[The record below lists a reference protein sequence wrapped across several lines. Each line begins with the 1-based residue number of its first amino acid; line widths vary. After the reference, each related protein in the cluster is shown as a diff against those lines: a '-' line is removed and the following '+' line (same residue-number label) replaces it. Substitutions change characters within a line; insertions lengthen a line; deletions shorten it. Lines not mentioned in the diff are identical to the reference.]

1 MSIEDEGGE
10 AAPEGGPLDH
20 FRTIA
25 AELERNQK
33 GGYCDKVRYRIVF
46 KEAATPFYEID
57 NIEDVL
63 LVIKDALRTLRCT
76 HKAGWVHRVFSI
88 GNVYLYK
95 DPVTQEKKGII
106 GDFEYTIEAGT
117 DGQRS
122 VRTKGTPD
130 FMAVEVANQLHIV
143 INHGG
148 KRVVDY
154 RRWKENRKKTLK
166 SINTSRGIYY
176 NYIHDL
182 ESIWWIAVWALFN
195 FEKRHARADEIDLLA
210 AYERKINRDLLFS
223 GIIGNLNRNKFFR
236 VNSTYTQAT
245 RCLPKYFDDFS
256 LTLMTIAEA
265 IKDSYV
271 EKELCGVT
279 NISWDEKSTIHDIF
293 IELLDEVE
301 MGKFEI
307 VYIQTPTT
315 GGIPSTTKP
324 TNDIRTNRI
333 LSEKIRGKETVSRKF
348 ENF

>member
-1 MSIEDEGGE
+1 MASVAYARLVMPFNASINY
-10 AAPEGGPLDH
+10 L
-20 FRTIA
+20 
-25 AELERNQK
+25 
-33 GGYCDKVRYRIVF
+33 
-46 KEAATPFYEID
+46 ID
-57 NIEDVL
+57 N
-63 LVIKDALRTLRCT
+63 
-76 HKAGWVHRVFSI
+76 W
-88 GNVYLYK
+88 
-95 DPVTQEKKGII
+95 
-106 GDFEYTIEAGT
+106 
-117 DGQRS
+117 
-122 VRTKGTPD
+122 KGTPD

-333 LSEKIRGKETVSRKF
+333 LSEKIRGKGILFYFISILLRFSSDRRFTLETVSRKF